1 MGQKNHGI
9 GSTREVFNK
18 KWKKYTVIT
27 CCVVVLAGAS
37 YLLITTII
45 SPQVAPM
52 SSVSDDTD
60 RMADAIRSSKA
71 VSSYNLSVDKINSYN
86 NYGDGWNMA
95 NVTFSDANNTGK
107 TTYDI
112 ILRESDDGSYSIVID
127 IDEDVTN
134 ELMEQRNVPESIRK
148 EFEKYNANNDKGDHE

>member
-1 MGQKNHGI
+1 
-9 GSTREVFNK
+9 
-18 KWKKYTVIT
+18 
-27 CCVVVLAGAS
+27 
-37 YLLITTII
+37 
-45 SPQVAPM
+45 M
-52 SSVSDDTD
+52 SSVSDVAD
-60 RMADAIRSSKA
+60 RMAYAIRSSQA
-71 VSSYNLSVDKINSYN
+71 VSSYNLSIDGINSYN

-112 ILRESDDGSYSIVID
+112 VLREASDGSYTVVID

-148 EFEKYNANNDKGDHE
+148 EFEKYRANNNKGDDE